1 MKKLKNNK
9 MLLGIGITF
18 LLLATIGMSYAWFS
32 ATVTRENSHD
42 QIVTTGTLELTYIDG
57 PEIKLENV
65 RPGKTLTK
73 EVSVKNTGTLDAEY
87 NLVWQELNN
96 EITNDEMVISI
107 TCSTITDKNAPGEA
121 CPELAETPISENV
134 LIEGATI
141 ESGYTH
147 NYVITITFKELS
159 KDQNYNQGKNFSG
172 VLGVNEYN
180 SPATQYCIYDG
191 TISNNTTYTK
201 GIYTYTYSTSSNGW
215 SVVLTDKSSTDPIT
229 EAPCITIN
237 DKPIKSM
244 YNMFKQSAATTI
256 DTSSFNTSNVHNMN
270 GMFANSSATELIGL
284 EKLDTSNV
292 QNMSNMFY
300 ESAATSLNLNSFN
313 TSIVTDMSNMFRYSK
328 ATSLDLSSFN
338 TSKVTNMSNMFYGSA
353 ATSLNLNSF
362 NTGKVTNMSNMF
374 YNSKAT
380 SLDVSS
386 FDTSNVTNMT
396 SMFSGSEATTIK
408 GLNNFKTSNVTTM
421 QSMFHTSKA
430 TSLDVSSFDTSKV
443 TYMFYMFSGGAVTSL
458 DLSNFDT
465 SNVTNM
471 QGMFENTKITS
482 IKGLNKFNTSSAT
495 NISYMFYSS
504 EMTSLDLSSFNT
516 KNVENMSRMF
526 SYNLDLT
533 TIYVGDNFITSNAT
547 DSTDMFIGAKKLVGG
562 SGTKYNAS
570 YVDKTYARIDTAS
583 TPGYFT
589 RKTN

>member
-18 LLLATIGMSYAWFS
+18 LLLATVSMSYAWFS

-42 QIVTTGTLELTYIDG
+42 QIVKTGTLELTYIDG

-65 RPGKTLTK
+65 RPGKILTK

-107 TCSTITDKNAPGEA
+107 TCSTKTDKNEPGEA
-121 CPELAETPISENV
+121 CPELKETPVSNEI

-180 SPATQYCIYDG
+180 SPAAQYCTYDG

-244 YNMFKQSAATTI
+244 YNMFSQSAATTI
-256 DTSSFNTSNVHNMN
+256 DTSSFNTSNVQNMN
-270 GMFANSSATELIGL
+270 GMFYNSKATTITGL

-313 TSIVTDMSNMFRYSK
+313 TSNVTDMSNMFRYSK
-328 ATSLDLSSFN
+328 ATSLD
-338 TSKVTNMSNMFYGSA
+338 
-353 ATSLNLNSF
+353 
-362 NTGKVTNMSNMF
+362 
-374 YNSKAT
+374 
-380 SLDVSS
+380 VSS
-386 FDTSNVTNMT
+386 FDTSIVTNMT
-396 SMFSGSEATTIK
+396 GMFSGSEATTIK

-421 QSMFHTSKA
+421 QSMFYTSKA

-495 NISYMFYSS
+495 NISYMFYRS

-516 KNVENMSRMF
+516 NNVENMSRMF
-526 SYNLDLT
+526 SYNIDLT

-547 DSTDMFIGAKKLVGG
+547 DSTDMFIGTTKLVGEN
-562 SGTKYNAS
+562 GTKYNAS
-570 YVDKTYARIDTAS
+570 YVDKTYARIDTVS